1 MTRRN
6 GIPVIVATSDYGLR
20 TVEQQRP
27 IQRVICPVP
36 GCGRNVALTQS
47 GYLEWHA
54 NAHGFCCDG
63 VNMPPERA
71 RACRSMRRAGWW
83 AWTKWQRWTD
93 ERYADHPPR
102 RTSALVE

>member
-1 MTRRN
+1 MPEHHTAIRR
-6 GIPVIVATSDYGLR
+6 ATSDYGLR

-27 IQRVICPVP
+27 VQRVTCPVP

-71 RACRSMRRAGWW
+71 ARLQIDAAG
-83 AWTKWQRWTD
+83 RLVGVD
-93 ERYADHPPR
+93 EMAKVDG
-102 RTSALVE
+102 

>member
-1 MTRRN
+1 MTRHN

-27 IQRVICPVP
+27 IRRVTCPVP

-54 NAHGFCCDG
+54 NMHGFCCDG

-71 RACRSMRRAGWW
+71 ARLQIDAAG
-83 AWTKWQRWTD
+83 RLLGVD
-93 ERYADHPPR
+93 EMAKVDG
-102 RTSALVE
+102 